1 MKNNLRYGIRKH
13 KLGAASVFLGTM
25 IVVGMGQDKE
35 AAASEQKTT
44 TVEENGNSATD
55 NKTSETQT
63 TATNVNHI
71 EETQSYNAT
80 VTEQPSNAT
89 QVTTEEAP
97 KAVQA
102 PQTAQPANIE
112 TVKEEVVKEEAKPQ
126 VKETT
131 QSQDN
136 SGDQRQVDLTPKK
149 ATQNQVAETQVE
161 VAQPRTASE
170 SKPRVTRSADVA
182 EAKEASNAKVETGT
196 DVTSKVTVEIG
207 SIEGHN
213 NTNKVE
219 PHAGQR
225 AVLKYKL
232 KFENG
237 LHQGDYF
244 DFTLSNNVNT
254 HGVSTARKVP
264 EIKNGSVVMATGEV
278 LEGGKI
284 RYTFTNDIEDKVD
297 VTAELEINLFID
309 PKTVQTNGNQTI
321 TSTLNEEQTSKEL
334 DVKYKDGIG
343 NYYANLNGSIE
354 TFNKANNRFS
364 HVAFIKPNNGKT
376 TSVTVTGTLMKGS
389 NQNGNQPKV
398 RIFEYLGNNEDIA
411 KSVYANTTDTSKFKE
426 VTSNMSGNLN
436 LQNNG
441 SYSLNIENL
450 DKTYVVHYDGEYL
463 NGTDEVDFRTQMVGH
478 PEQLYKY
485 YYDRGY
491 TLTWDNGLVLYS
503 NKANGNGKNGP
514 IIQNNKFEY
523 KEDTIKETLTGQY
536 DKNLVT
542 TVEEEYDSSTLDID
556 YHTAIDGGGGYVDGY
571 IETIEETDSSA
582 IDIDYH
588 TAVDSE
594 AGHVGG
600 YTESSEESNPID
612 FEESTHE
619 NSKHHADVVEYE
631 EDTNPGGGQVTTESN
646 LVEFDE
652 ESTKGI
658 VTGAVS
664 DHTTVEDTKEYT
676 TESNLIELVDEL
688 PEEHGQAQG
697 PVEEITE
704 NNHHISHS
712 GLGTE
717 NGHGNYDVIEEIE
730 ENSHVDI
737 KSELGYEG
745 GQNSGNQSFEEDTEE
760 DKPKYEQG
768 GNIVDIDFDSVP
780 QIHGQNKGNQSFEED
795 TEKDKPKYEH
805 GGNIIDID
813 FDSVPHIHGFNKH
826 TEIIE
831 EDTNPGGG
839 QVTTESNLVEFDEES
854 TKGIVTG
861 AVSDHTTVEDTK
873 EYTTESNLIE
883 LVDELPEEH
892 GQAQGPIEEITE
904 NNHHISHSGL
914 GTENGHGNYD
924 VIEEIEENSHVD
936 IKSELGYEG
945 GQNSGNQ
952 SFEEDTEEDKPKYE
966 QGGNIVDIDF
976 DSVPQIHGQNKGNQS
991 FEEDTEKDKPKY
1003 EQGGNIID
1011 IDFDSVPHIHGFNKH
1026 TEIIEE
1032 DTNKDKPN
1040 YQFGGHNSVDFEEDT
1055 LPQVSGH
1062 NEGQQ
1067 TIEEDT
1073 TPPIVPPT
1081 PPTPEV
1087 PSEPETP
1094 TPPTPEVPSEPETP
1108 TPPTPEVPTEPGKPI
1123 PPAKEEPKKPSK
1135 PVEQGKVVTPVI
1147 EINEKVKAVVPTKK
1161 AQSKKSEL
1169 PETGGEESTN
1179 NGMLFGGLFSILGL
1193 ALLRRNKKNHKA

>member
-1 MKNNLRYGIRKH
+1 
-13 KLGAASVFLGTM
+13 M

-102 PQTAQPANIE
+102 PQTAQPANVE
-112 TVKEEVVKEEAKPQ
+112 TVKEEEKPQ

-131 QSQDN
+131 QPQDN
-136 SGDQRQVDLTPKK
+136 SGNQRQVDLTPKK
-149 ATQNQVAETQVE
+149 VTQNQGTETQVE

-182 EAKEASNAKVETGT
+182 EAKEASDVSEVKGT
-196 DVTSKVTVEIG
+196 DVTSKVTVESG
-207 SIEGHN
+207 SIEAPQG
-213 NTNKVE
+213 NKVE

-225 AVLKYKL
+225 VVLKYKL
-232 KFENG
+232 KFADG
-237 LHQGDYF
+237 LKRGDYF

-254 HGVSTARKVP
+254 YGVSTARKVP
-264 EIKNGSVVMATGEV
+264 EIKNGSVVMATGEI
-278 LEGGKI
+278 LGNGNI
-284 RYTFTNDIEDKVD
+284 RYTFTNEIEHKVE
-297 VTAELEINLFID
+297 VTANLEINLFID
-309 PKTVQTNGNQTI
+309 PKTVQSNGEQKI
-321 TSTLNEEQTSKEL
+321 TSKLNGEETEKTIPVVYNPGVSNSYTN
-334 DVKYKDGIG
+334 V
-343 NYYANLNGSIE
+343 NGSIE
-354 TFNKANNRFS
+354 TFNKESNKFTHIAY
-364 HVAFIKPNNGKT
+364 IKPMNGNQSNT
-376 TSVTVTGTLMKGS
+376 VSVTGTLTEGS
-389 NQNGNQPKV
+389 NLAGGQPTVKV
-398 RIFEYLGNNEDIA
+398 YEYLGKKDELPQ
-411 KSVYANTTDTSKFKE
+411 SVYANTSDTNKFKD
-426 VTSNMSGNLN
+426 VTKEMNGKLSV
-436 LQNNG
+436 QDNG
-441 SYSLNIENL
+441 SYSLNLDKL
-450 DKTYVVHYDGEYL
+450 DKTYVIHYTGEYL
-463 NGTDEVDFRTQMVGH
+463 QGSDQVNFRTELYGY
-478 PEQLYKY
+478 PERAYKSY
-485 YYDRGY
+485 YVYGGY
-491 TLTWDNGLVLYS
+491 RLTWDNGLVLYS
-503 NKANGNGKNGP
+503 NKADGNGKNGQ
-514 IIQNNKFEY
+514 IIQDNDFEY
-523 KEDTIKETLTGQY
+523 KEDTAKGTMSGQY
-536 DKNLVT
+536 DAKQIIET
-542 TVEEEYDSSTLDID
+542 EENQDNTPLDID
-556 YHTAIDGGGGYVDGY
+556 YHTAIDGEGGYVDGY

-664 DHTTVEDTKEYT
+664 DHTTIEDTKEYT

-697 PVEEITE
+697 PIEEITE

-717 NGHGNYDVIEEIE
+717 NGHGNYGVIEEIE

-780 QIHGQNKGNQSFEED
+780 QIHGQNKGDQSFEED

-813 FDSVPHIHGFNKH
+813 FDSVPQIHGFNKH
-826 TEIIE
+826 
-831 EDTNPGGG
+831 N
-839 QVTTESNLVEFDEES
+839 
-854 TKGIVTG
+854 
-861 AVSDHTTVEDTK
+861 
-873 EYTTESNLIE
+873 
-883 LVDELPEEH
+883 
-892 GQAQGPIEEITE
+892 
-904 NNHHISHSGL
+904 
-914 GTENGHGNYD
+914 
-924 VIEEIEENSHVD
+924 
-936 IKSELGYEG
+936 
-945 GQNSGNQ
+945 
-952 SFEEDTEEDKPKYE
+952 
-966 QGGNIVDIDF
+966 
-976 DSVPQIHGQNKGNQS
+976 
-991 FEEDTEKDKPKY
+991 
-1003 EQGGNIID
+1003 
-1011 IDFDSVPHIHGFNKH
+1011 
-1026 TEIIEE
+1026 EIIEE

-1055 LPQVSGH
+1055 LPKVSGQ

-1073 TPPIVPPT
+1073 TPPT

-1094 TPPTPEVPSEPETP
+1094 MPPTPEVPSEP
-1108 TPPTPEVPTEPGKPI
+1108 GKPV

-1147 EINEKVKAVVPTKK
+1147 EINEKVKAVAPTKQK
-1161 AQSKKSEL
+1161 QSKKSEL

-1179 NGMLFGGLFSILGL
+1179 KGMLFGGLFSILGL
-1193 ALLRRNKKNHKA
+1193 VLLRRNKKNNKA

>member
-44 TVEENGNSATD
+44 VEENGNSATD
-55 NKTSETQT
+55 NKVSETQT
-63 TATNVNHI
+63 TATNVNTI

-97 KAVQA
+97 NAVQE
-102 PQTAQPANIE
+102 PQTAQPANVE
-112 TVKEEVVKEEAKPQ
+112 TVKEEEKPQ
-126 VKETT
+126 IKETT
-131 QSQDN
+131 QPQDN
-136 SGDQRQVDLTPKK
+136 SGNQRQVDLTPKK
-149 ATQNQVAETQVE
+149 VTQNQGTETQVE

-170 SKPRVTRSADVA
+170 SKPRVTRSADVV
-182 EAKEASNAKVETGT
+182 ESKEASDAKVEMGT
-196 DVTSKVTVEIG
+196 DVTSKVTVTES

-232 KFENG
+232 KFEKG
-237 LHQGDYF
+237 LHKGDYF

-264 EIKNGSVVMATGEV
+264 EIKNGSVVMATGKI

-321 TSTLNEEQTSKEL
+321 TSTLNGEQTSKEL

-354 TFNKANNRFS
+354 TFNKANNRFT

-398 RIFEYLGNNEDIA
+398 RVFEYLGNNEDIA

-426 VTSNMSGNLN
+426 VTSSMNGNLN
-436 LQNNG
+436 VQTNG
-441 SYSLNIENL
+441 SYSLNLENL

-556 YHTAIDGGGGYVDGY
+556 YHTAIDGEGGYVDGY

-652 ESTKGI
+652 
-658 VTGAVS
+658 
-664 DHTTVEDTKEYT
+664 D
-676 TESNLIELVDEL
+676 
-688 PEEHGQAQG
+688 
-697 PVEEITE
+697 
-704 NNHHISHS
+704 
-712 GLGTE
+712 
-717 NGHGNYDVIEEIE
+717 
-730 ENSHVDI
+730 
-737 KSELGYEG
+737 
-745 GQNSGNQSFEEDTEE
+745 
-760 DKPKYEQG
+760 
-768 GNIVDIDFDSVP
+768 
-780 QIHGQNKGNQSFEED
+780 
-795 TEKDKPKYEH
+795 
-805 GGNIIDID
+805 
-813 FDSVPHIHGFNKH
+813 
-826 TEIIE
+826 
-831 EDTNPGGG
+831 
-839 QVTTESNLVEFDEES
+839 S

-914 GTENGHGNYD
+914 GTENGHGNYG

-976 DSVPQIHGQNKGNQS
+976 DSVPQIHGQNNGNQS

-1003 EQGGNIID
+1003 EHGGNIID

-1055 LPQVSGH
+1055 LPKVSGQ

-1073 TPPIVPPT
+1073 TPPT

-1108 TPPTPEVPTEPGKPI
+1108 TPPTPEVPSEPETPTPPTPEVPAEPGKPV

-1147 EINEKVKAVVPTKK
+1147 EINEKVKAVAPTKK
-1161 AQSKKSEL
+1161 PQSKKSEL

-1179 NGMLFGGLFSILGL
+1179 KGMLFGGLFSILGL

>member
-55 NKTSETQT
+55 NKVNETQT
-63 TATNVNHI
+63 TTTNVNTI
-71 EETQSYNAT
+71 DETQSYSAT
-80 VTEQPSNAT
+80 ATEQPSNAT
-89 QVTTEEAP
+89 QVTTEKAP
-97 KAVQA
+97 KAVQAVQA
-102 PQTAQPANIE
+102 PQTAQPANLE

-161 VAQPRTASE
+161 VAQPRTVSE
-170 SKPRVTRSADVA
+170 SKPRVTRSADVVD
-182 EAKEASNAKVETGT
+182 AKEASDVSEVKGT
-196 DVTSKVTVEIG
+196 DVTSKVTVEDE
-207 SIEGHN
+207 SKIEAPKGN
-213 NTNKVE
+213 NVQ
-219 PHAGQR
+219 PHEGQR
-225 AVLKYKL
+225 VVLKYKL
-232 KFENG
+232 KFQDG
-237 LHQGDYF
+237 LKTGDYF

-254 HGVSTARKVP
+254 HGVSTIRKVP
-264 EIKNGSVVMATGEV
+264 DIKNGSLVMAKGQV
-278 LEGGKI
+278 LDNGRI
-284 RYTFTNDIEDKVD
+284 RYTFIDYIKDKVN
-297 VTAELEINLFID
+297 VTANLEINLFID
-309 PKTVQTNGNQTI
+309 PKTVQSNGQQTI
-321 TSTLNEEQTSKEL
+321 TSKLNGKETSGTMQIT
-334 DVKYKDGIG
+334 YKDGVK
-343 NYYANLNGSIE
+343 NQYTNVNGSIE
-354 TFNKANNRFS
+354 TFDKEKNKFT
-364 HVAFIKPNNGKT
+364 HVAYIKPINGNNSD
-376 TSVTVTGTLMKGS
+376 SVTVTGMLTQGS
-389 NQNGNQPKV
+389 NENGTQPNVK
-398 RIFEYLGNNEDIA
+398 IYEYVGTENGLPQ
-411 KSVYANTTDTSKFKE
+411 SVYANTADSTQLKD
-426 VTSNMSGNLN
+426 VTNQMSDKLKV
-436 LQNNG
+436 QNNG
-441 SYSLNIENL
+441 SYSLNFDKL
-450 DKTYVVHYDGEYL
+450 DKTYVIHYTGDYL
-463 NGTDEVDFRTQMVGH
+463 NGTSEVNFRTQLTGY
-478 PEQLYKY
+478 PENRYKTY
-485 YYDRGY
+485 YYNNGY
-491 TLTWDNGLVLYS
+491 ILTWDNGLVLYS
-503 NKANGNGKNGP
+503 NKANGDGKYGP
-514 IIQNNKFEY
+514 IVDSNNFEFS
-523 KEDTIKETLTGQY
+523 EDSGNGSISGQY
-536 DKNLVT
+536 DAKQIIET
-542 TVEEEYDSSTLDID
+542 EENQDNTPLDID
-556 YHTAIDGGGGYVDGY
+556 YHTAIDGEGGYVDGY

-652 ESTKGI
+652 ESTR
-658 VTGAVS
+658 V
-664 DHTTVEDTKEYT
+664 
-676 TESNLIELVDEL
+676 
-688 PEEHGQAQG
+688 
-697 PVEEITE
+697 
-704 NNHHISHS
+704 
-712 GLGTE
+712 
-717 NGHGNYDVIEEIE
+717 
-730 ENSHVDI
+730 
-737 KSELGYEG
+737 
-745 GQNSGNQSFEEDTEE
+745 
-760 DKPKYEQG
+760 
-768 GNIVDIDFDSVP
+768 
-780 QIHGQNKGNQSFEED
+780 
-795 TEKDKPKYEH
+795 
-805 GGNIIDID
+805 
-813 FDSVPHIHGFNKH
+813 
-826 TEIIE
+826 
-831 EDTNPGGG
+831 
-839 QVTTESNLVEFDEES
+839 
-854 TKGIVTG
+854 IVTG

-914 GTENGHGNYD
+914 GTENGHGNYG

-976 DSVPQIHGQNKGNQS
+976 DSVPQIHGQNKGDQS

-1003 EQGGNIID
+1003 EHGGNIID

-1040 YQFGGHNSVDFEEDT
+1040 YQFGGHNIVDFEEDT
-1055 LPQVSGH
+1055 LPKVSGH

-1073 TPPIVPPT
+1073 TPPT

-1094 TPPTPEVPSEPETP
+1094 TPPTPEVPSEPEVP
-1108 TPPTPEVPTEPGKPI
+1108 TPPTPEIPSEPGKPV

-1147 EINEKVKAVVPTKK
+1147 EINEKVKAVAPTKK

-1179 NGMLFGGLFSILGL
+1179 KGMLFGGLFSILGL
-1193 ALLRRNKKNHKA
+1193 ALLRRNKKNNKA

>member
-1 MKNNLRYGIRKH
+1 MHLKGDIIVKNNLRYGIRKH

-55 NKTSETQT
+55 NKVSETQT
-63 TATNVNHI
+63 TTTNVNTI
-71 EETQSYNAT
+71 DETQSYNAT
-80 VTEQPSNAT
+80 ATEQPSNAT

-102 PQTAQPANIE
+102 PQTAQPANLE

-149 ATQNQVAETQVE
+149 ATQNQAAETQVE
-161 VAQPRTASE
+161 MAQPRTVSE
-170 SKPRVTRSADVA
+170 SKPRVTRSADVVD
-182 EAKEASNAKVETGT
+182 AKEASNASEIKGT
-196 DVTSKVTVEIG
+196 DVTSKVTVESG

-284 RYTFTNDIEDKVD
+284 RYTFTDYIDHKVD
-297 VTAELEINLFID
+297 VTAELDINLFID
-309 PKTVQTNGNQTI
+309 PKTVQKNGDQTI
-321 TSTLNEEQTSKEL
+321 TSSLNSKSTTNNIN
-334 DVKYKDGIG
+334 VTYKNGVS
-343 NYYANLNGSIE
+343 NYYANVNGSIE
-354 TFNKANNRFS
+354 TFNKKDNKFS
-364 HVAFIKPNNGKT
+364 HVAYIKPLNGDALE
-376 TSVTVTGTLMKGS
+376 SVTVTGTLIKGS
-389 NQNGNQPKV
+389 NASGKQPTVKV
-398 RIFEYLGNNEDIA
+398 YEYLGSKEELSQ
-411 KSVYANTTDTSKFKE
+411 SVYADTSDTSKFKD
-426 VTSNMSGNLN
+426 VTNDMNGKLTVQS
-436 LQNNG
+436 NG
-441 SYSLNIENL
+441 SYSLNLDKL
-450 DKTYVVHYDGEYL
+450 DKTYVIHYDGEYL
-463 NGTDEVDFRTQMVGH
+463 NSTDEVDFRTQMVGH
-478 PEQLYKY
+478 PKQSY
-485 YYDRGY
+485 YYHNGY

-503 NKANGNGKNGP
+503 NKANGNGKNGE
-514 IIQNNKFEY
+514 IIEKN
-523 KEDTIKETLTGQY
+523 DLTFTEESGDGSINGSYTEQQIV
-536 DKNLVT
+536 N
-542 TVEEEYDSSTLDID
+542 TVEETDSSTLDID
-556 YHTAIDGGGGYVDGY
+556 YHTAIDGEGGYVDGY

-664 DHTTVEDTKEYT
+664 DHTTIEDTKEYT

-697 PVEEITE
+697 PIEEITE

-717 NGHGNYDVIEEIE
+717 NGHGNYGVIEEIE

-780 QIHGQNKGNQSFEED
+780 QIHGQNNGNQSFEED
-795 TEKDKPKYEH
+795 TE
-805 GGNIIDID
+805 N
-813 FDSVPHIHGFNKH
+813 
-826 TEIIE
+826 
-831 EDTNPGGG
+831 
-839 QVTTESNLVEFDEES
+839 
-854 TKGIVTG
+854 
-861 AVSDHTTVEDTK
+861 
-873 EYTTESNLIE
+873 
-883 LVDELPEEH
+883 
-892 GQAQGPIEEITE
+892 
-904 NNHHISHSGL
+904 
-914 GTENGHGNYD
+914 
-924 VIEEIEENSHVD
+924 
-936 IKSELGYEG
+936 
-945 GQNSGNQ
+945 
-952 SFEEDTEEDKPKYE
+952 
-966 QGGNIVDIDF
+966 
-976 DSVPQIHGQNKGNQS
+976 
-991 FEEDTEKDKPKY
+991 DKPKY

-1011 IDFDSVPHIHGFNKH
+1011 IDFDSVPQIHGFNKH
-1026 TEIIEE
+1026 NEIIEE

-1040 YQFGGHNSVDFEEDT
+1040 YQFGGHNSVDFEKDT
-1055 LPQVSGH
+1055 LPKVSGQ

-1073 TPPIVPPT
+1073 TPPT

-1094 TPPTPEVPSEPETP
+1094 TPPTPEVPSEPGEPTPPTPEVPSEPGEPTPPTPEVPSEPGEPTPPTPEVPSEPETP
-1108 TPPTPEVPTEPGKPI
+1108 TPPTPEVPAEPGKPL

-1147 EINEKVKAVVPTKK
+1147 EINEKVKAVAPTKK

-1179 NGMLFGGLFSILGL
+1179 KGMLFGGLFSILGL

>member
-55 NKTSETQT
+55 NKVNETQT
-63 TATNVNHI
+63 TTTNVNTI
-71 EETQSYNAT
+71 DETQSYSAT
-80 VTEQPSNAT
+80 ATEQPSNAT
-89 QVTTEEAP
+89 QVTTEKAP

-102 PQTAQPANIE
+102 PQTAQPANLE

-126 VKETT
+126 VETT

-149 ATQNQVAETQVE
+149 ATQSQVAETQVE
-161 VAQPRTASE
+161 VAQPRTVSE
-170 SKPRVTRSADVA
+170 SKPRVTRSADVVD
-182 EAKEASNAKVETGT
+182 AKEASNASEIKGT
-196 DVTSKVTVEIG
+196 DVTSKVTVESG
-207 SIEGHN
+207 SIEAPQG
-213 NTNKVE
+213 NKVE

-225 AVLKYKL
+225 VVLKYKL
-232 KFENG
+232 KFEKG
-237 LHQGDYF
+237 LHKGDYF

-254 HGVSTARKVP
+254 YGVSTARKVP
-264 EIKNGSVVMATGEV
+264 EIKNGSVVMATGQ
-278 LEGGKI
+278 LLGNGKI
-284 RYTFTNDIEDKVD
+284 RYTFTDYIDYKVN
-297 VTAELEINLFID
+297 VTADLEINLFID
-309 PKTVQTNGNQTI
+309 PKTVQSNGQQTI
-321 TSTLNEEQTSKEL
+321 TSTLNDKETKNTL
-334 DVKYKDGIG
+334 PIEYNPGVSNI
-343 NYYANLNGSIE
+343 YANINGSIE
-354 TFNKANNRFS
+354 TFDKGNNRFT
-364 HVAFIKPNNGKT
+364 HVAYIKPQNGQKSD
-376 TSVTVTGTLMKGS
+376 SVSITGTLTQGS
-389 NQNGNQPKV
+389 KADGKAPTVKVYEVLKDANGLPQ
-398 RIFEYLGNNEDIA
+398 
-411 KSVYANTTDTSKFKE
+411 SVYANVSDSSMFKD
-426 VTSNMSGNLN
+426 VTEEMKDKLKVE
-436 LQNNG
+436 NNG
-441 SYSLNIENL
+441 NYKLDIEKLEKSYVI
-450 DKTYVVHYDGEYL
+450 HYDGEYL
-463 NGTDEVDFRTQMVGH
+463 SGSDQVNFRTHMFGY
-478 PEQLYKY
+478 PEQQYKY
-485 YYDRGY
+485 YYTHLGY
-491 TLTWDNGLVLYS
+491 KLTWDNGLVLYS
-503 NKANGNGKNGP
+503 NKAKGDGTNGT
-514 IIQNNKFEY
+514 ITESNNMTFDEEY
-523 KEDTIKETLTGQY
+523 GTGVITGQY

-556 YHTAIDGGGGYVDGY
+556 YHTAIDGEGGYVDGY

-658 VTGAVS
+658 LTGAVS

-697 PVEEITE
+697 PIEEITE

-717 NGHGNYDVIEEIE
+717 NGHGNYGVIEEIE

-780 QIHGQNKGNQSFEED
+780 QIHGQNKGDQSFEED

-831 EDTNPGGG
+831 EDTN
-839 QVTTESNLVEFDEES
+839 
-854 TKGIVTG
+854 
-861 AVSDHTTVEDTK
+861 
-873 EYTTESNLIE
+873 
-883 LVDELPEEH
+883 
-892 GQAQGPIEEITE
+892 
-904 NNHHISHSGL
+904 
-914 GTENGHGNYD
+914 
-924 VIEEIEENSHVD
+924 
-936 IKSELGYEG
+936 
-945 GQNSGNQ
+945 
-952 SFEEDTEEDKPKYE
+952 
-966 QGGNIVDIDF
+966 
-976 DSVPQIHGQNKGNQS
+976 
-991 FEEDTEKDKPKY
+991 
-1003 EQGGNIID
+1003 
-1011 IDFDSVPHIHGFNKH
+1011 
-1026 TEIIEE
+1026 
-1032 DTNKDKPN
+1032 KDKPN
-1040 YQFGGHNSVDFEEDT
+1040 YQFGGHNIVDFEEDT
-1055 LPQVSGH
+1055 LPKVSGQ

-1073 TPPIVPPT
+1073 TPPT

-1108 TPPTPEVPTEPGKPI
+1108 TPPTPEVPSEPETPTPPTPEVPAEPGKPV

-1147 EINEKVKAVVPTKK
+1147 EINEKVKAVAPTKK

-1179 NGMLFGGLFSILGL
+1179 KGMLFGGLFSILGL
-1193 ALLRRNKKNHKA
+1193 ALLRRNKKNNKA

>member
-44 TVEENGNSATD
+44 VEENGNSATD
-55 NKTSETQT
+55 NKVSETQT
-63 TATNVNHI
+63 TATNVNTI

-97 KAVQA
+97 NAVQE
-102 PQTAQPANIE
+102 PQTAQPANVE
-112 TVKEEVVKEEAKPQ
+112 TVKEEEKPQ

-131 QSQDN
+131 QPQDN
-136 SGDQRQVDLTPKK
+136 SGNQRQVDLTPKK
-149 ATQNQVAETQVE
+149 VTQNQGTETQVE

-170 SKPRVTRSADVA
+170 SKPRVTRSADVV
-182 EAKEASNAKVETGT
+182 ESKEASDAKVEMGT
-196 DVTSKVTVEIG
+196 DVTSKVTVTES

-232 KFENG
+232 KFEKG
-237 LHQGDYF
+237 LHKGDYF

-264 EIKNGSVVMATGEV
+264 EIKNGSVVMATGKI

-321 TSTLNEEQTSKEL
+321 TSTLNGEQTSKEL

-354 TFNKANNRFS
+354 TFNKANNRFT

-398 RIFEYLGNNEDIA
+398 RVFEYLGNNEDIA

-426 VTSNMSGNLN
+426 VTSSMNGNLN
-436 LQNNG
+436 VQTNG
-441 SYSLNIENL
+441 SYSLNLENL

-556 YHTAIDGGGGYVDGY
+556 YHTAIDGEGGYVDGY

-652 ESTKGI
+652 
-658 VTGAVS
+658 
-664 DHTTVEDTKEYT
+664 D
-676 TESNLIELVDEL
+676 
-688 PEEHGQAQG
+688 
-697 PVEEITE
+697 
-704 NNHHISHS
+704 
-712 GLGTE
+712 
-717 NGHGNYDVIEEIE
+717 
-730 ENSHVDI
+730 
-737 KSELGYEG
+737 
-745 GQNSGNQSFEEDTEE
+745 
-760 DKPKYEQG
+760 
-768 GNIVDIDFDSVP
+768 
-780 QIHGQNKGNQSFEED
+780 
-795 TEKDKPKYEH
+795 
-805 GGNIIDID
+805 
-813 FDSVPHIHGFNKH
+813 
-826 TEIIE
+826 
-831 EDTNPGGG
+831 
-839 QVTTESNLVEFDEES
+839 S

-914 GTENGHGNYD
+914 GTENGHGNYG

-976 DSVPQIHGQNKGNQS
+976 DSVTQIHGQNNGNQS

-1003 EQGGNIID
+1003 EHGGNIID
-1011 IDFDSVPHIHGFNKH
+1011 IDFGSVPHIHGFNKH

-1055 LPQVSGH
+1055 LPKVSGQ

-1073 TPPIVPPT
+1073 TPPT

-1108 TPPTPEVPTEPGKPI
+1108 TPPTPEVPSEPETPTPPTPEVPAEPGKPV

-1147 EINEKVKAVVPTKK
+1147 EINEKVKAVAPTKK
-1161 AQSKKSEL
+1161 PQSKKSEL

-1179 NGMLFGGLFSILGL
+1179 KGMLFGGLFSILGL

>member
-55 NKTSETQT
+55 NKVNETQT
-63 TATNVNHI
+63 TTTNVNTI
-71 EETQSYNAT
+71 DETQSFSAT
-80 VTEQPSNAT
+80 ATEQPSNAT
-89 QVTTEEAP
+89 QVTTEKAP

-102 PQTAQPANIE
+102 PQTAQPANLE

-126 VKETT
+126 VETT
-131 QSQDN
+131 QPQDN

-149 ATQNQVAETQVE
+149 TTQNQVAETQVE

-170 SKPRVTRSADVA
+170 SKPRVTRSADVV
-182 EAKEASNAKVETGT
+182 EAKEASDAKVETGT
-196 DVTSKVTVEIG
+196 DVTSKVTVTES

-264 EIKNGSVVMATGEV
+264 EIKNGSVVMATGKI

-321 TSTLNEEQTSKEL
+321 TSTLNGEQTSKEL

-354 TFNKANNRFS
+354 TFNKANNRFT

-398 RIFEYLGNNEDIA
+398 KVFEYLGNNEDIA

-426 VTSNMSGNLN
+426 VTSSMNGNLN
-436 LQNNG
+436 VQTNG
-441 SYSLNIENL
+441 SYSLNLENL

-523 KEDTIKETLTGQY
+523 KEDTIKETLKGQY

-556 YHTAIDGGGGYVDGY
+556 YHTAIDGEGGYVDGY

-652 ESTKGI
+652 ESTKDI

-664 DHTTVEDTKEYT
+664 DHTTIEDTKEYT
-676 TESNLIELVDEL
+676 TEI
-688 PEEHGQAQG
+688 
-697 PVEEITE
+697 
-704 NNHHISHS
+704 
-712 GLGTE
+712 
-717 NGHGNYDVIEEIE
+717 
-730 ENSHVDI
+730 
-737 KSELGYEG
+737 
-745 GQNSGNQSFEEDTEE
+745 
-760 DKPKYEQG
+760 
-768 GNIVDIDFDSVP
+768 
-780 QIHGQNKGNQSFEED
+780 
-795 TEKDKPKYEH
+795 
-805 GGNIIDID
+805 
-813 FDSVPHIHGFNKH
+813 
-826 TEIIE
+826 
-831 EDTNPGGG
+831 
-839 QVTTESNLVEFDEES
+839 
-854 TKGIVTG
+854 
-861 AVSDHTTVEDTK
+861 
-873 EYTTESNLIE
+873 NLIE

-914 GTENGHGNYD
+914 GTENGHGNYG

-945 GQNSGNQ
+945 GQNSGDQ

-976 DSVPQIHGQNKGNQS
+976 DSVPQIHGQNNGNQS

-1011 IDFDSVPHIHGFNKH
+1011 IDFDSVPQIHGFNKH
-1026 TEIIEE
+1026 NEIIEE

-1055 LPQVSGH
+1055 LPKVSGQ

-1073 TPPIVPPT
+1073 TPPTPPAPEVPSEPGEPT

-1108 TPPTPEVPTEPGKPI
+1108 TPPTPEVPSEPETPTPPTPEVPAEPGKPV

-1147 EINEKVKAVVPTKK
+1147 EINEKVKAVAPTKQK
-1161 AQSKKSEL
+1161 QSKKFEL

-1179 NGMLFGGLFSILGL
+1179 KGMLFGGLFSILGL
-1193 ALLRRNKKNHKA
+1193 ALLRRNKKNNKA

>member
-55 NKTSETQT
+55 NKVNETQT
-63 TATNVNHI
+63 TTTNVNTI
-71 EETQSYNAT
+71 DETQSYSAT
-80 VTEQPSNAT
+80 ATEQPSNAT
-89 QVTTEEAP
+89 QVTTEKAP
-97 KAVQA
+97 KAVQAVQA
-102 PQTAQPANIE
+102 PQTAQPANLE

-161 VAQPRTASE
+161 VAQPRTVSE

-182 EAKEASNAKVETGT
+182 EAKEASDVSEVKGT
-196 DVTSKVTVEIG
+196 DVTSKVTVTES

-254 HGVSTARKVP
+254 HGVSTVRKVP
-264 EIKNGSVVMATGEV
+264 DILNGSLVMATGKV
-278 LEGGKI
+278 LGEGKI
-284 RYTFTNDIEDKVD
+284 RYTFTDYINNKVN
-297 VTAELEINLFID
+297 VTANLEINLFID
-309 PKTVQTNGNQTI
+309 PKTVQDNGNQKI
-321 TSTLNEEQTSKEL
+321 TSMINDHETEKTIPISYNPGVSNT
-334 DVKYKDGIG
+334 
-343 NYYANLNGSIE
+343 YANINGSIE
-354 TFNKANNRFS
+354 TFNKADNKFT
-364 HVAFIKPNNGKT
+364 HVAYIIPKNGMST
-376 TSVTVTGTLMKGS
+376 ESATITGTLMKGS
-389 NQNGNQPKV
+389 NSNGNSPTVK
-398 RIFEYLGNNEDIA
+398 IFEVLESNKELP
-411 KSVYANTTDTSKFKE
+411 KSVYANINDTNTFKD
-426 VTSNMSGNLN
+426 VTSQMKDNLTVSE
-436 LQNNG
+436 NG

-450 DKTYVVHYDGEYL
+450 NKTYVVHYSGEYL
-463 NGTDEVDFRTQMVGH
+463 SGSHEVDFRTQMTGH
-478 PEQLYKY
+478 PKQQSIY
-485 YYDRGY
+485 YYNHGY

-503 NKANGNGKNGP
+503 NKANGDGKYGP
-514 IIQNNKFEY
+514 IVDSNNFEFS
-523 KEDTIKETLTGQY
+523 EDSGNGSISGQY
-536 DKNLVT
+536 DAKQIIET
-542 TVEEEYDSSTLDID
+542 EENQDNTPLDID
-556 YHTAIDGGGGYVDGY
+556 YHTAIDGEGGYVDGY

-697 PVEEITE
+697 PIEEITE

-717 NGHGNYDVIEEIE
+717 NGHGNYGVIEEIE

-780 QIHGQNKGNQSFEED
+780 QIHGQNKGDQSFEED

-831 EDTNPGGG
+831 EDTN
-839 QVTTESNLVEFDEES
+839 
-854 TKGIVTG
+854 
-861 AVSDHTTVEDTK
+861 
-873 EYTTESNLIE
+873 
-883 LVDELPEEH
+883 
-892 GQAQGPIEEITE
+892 
-904 NNHHISHSGL
+904 
-914 GTENGHGNYD
+914 
-924 VIEEIEENSHVD
+924 
-936 IKSELGYEG
+936 
-945 GQNSGNQ
+945 
-952 SFEEDTEEDKPKYE
+952 
-966 QGGNIVDIDF
+966 
-976 DSVPQIHGQNKGNQS
+976 
-991 FEEDTEKDKPKY
+991 
-1003 EQGGNIID
+1003 
-1011 IDFDSVPHIHGFNKH
+1011 
-1026 TEIIEE
+1026 
-1032 DTNKDKPN
+1032 KDKPN
-1040 YQFGGHNSVDFEEDT
+1040 YQFGGHNIVDFEEDT
-1055 LPQVSGH
+1055 LPKVSGQ

-1073 TPPIVPPT
+1073 TPPT

-1108 TPPTPEVPTEPGKPI
+1108 TPPTPEVPSEPETPTPPTPEVPSEPETPTPPTPEVPAEPGKPV
-1123 PPAKEEPKKPSK
+1123 PPA
-1135 PVEQGKVVTPVI
+1135 
-1147 EINEKVKAVVPTKK
+1147 
-1161 AQSKKSEL
+1161 
-1169 PETGGEESTN
+1169 
-1179 NGMLFGGLFSILGL
+1179 
-1193 ALLRRNKKNHKA
+1193 

>member
-55 NKTSETQT
+55 NKVSETQT
-63 TATNVNHI
+63 TTTNVNTI
-71 EETQSYNAT
+71 DETQSYSAT
-80 VTEQPSNAT
+80 ATEQPSNAT

-102 PQTAQPANIE
+102 PQTAQPANVE
-112 TVKEEVVKEEAKPQ
+112 TVKEEVVKEEANPQ

-161 VAQPRTASE
+161 VAQPRTALE
-170 SKPRVTRSADVA
+170 SKPRVTRSTDVA
-182 EAKEASNAKVETGT
+182 EAKEASDAKVETGT
-196 DVTSKVTVEIG
+196 DVTSKVTVEDE
-207 SIEGHN
+207 SKIEAPKGN
-213 NTNKVE
+213 NVQ
-219 PHAGQR
+219 PHEGQR
-225 AVLKYKL
+225 VVLKYKL
-232 KFENG
+232 KFQDG
-237 LHQGDYF
+237 LKTGDYF

-254 HGVSTARKVP
+254 HGISTLRKVP
-264 EIKNGSVVMATGEV
+264 EIKNSTEDKVMAIGEV
-278 LEGGKI
+278 IAERKI
-284 RYTFTNDIEDKVD
+284 RYTFTDYIDNKKDL
-297 VTAELEINLFID
+297 TAELSLNLFID
-309 PKTVQTNGNQTI
+309 PTTVTKQGKQKVEVTLGDKTIEKEFDIKYLDGVKDRMGVTVNGRI
-321 TSTLNEEQTSKEL
+321 DTLNKA
-334 DVKYKDGIG
+334 DG
-343 NYYANLNGSIE
+343 
-354 TFNKANNRFS
+354 KFS
-364 HVAFIKPNNGKT
+364 HFAYVKPNNQSLS
-376 TSVTVTGTLMKGS
+376 SVTVTGQVTSGYKQNANKPTVKVYKHIGS
-389 NQNGNQPKV
+389 D
-398 RIFEYLGNNEDIA
+398 ELAE
-411 KSVYANTTDTSKFKE
+411 SVYAKLDDVNKFEDVTEK
-426 VTSNMSGNLN
+426 VNLSYTSNG
-436 LQNNG
+436 
-441 SYSLNIENL
+441 
-450 DKTYVVHYDGEYL
+450 
-463 NGTDEVDFRTQMVGH
+463 
-478 PEQLYKY
+478 
-485 YYDRGY
+485 GY
-491 TLTWDNGLVLYS
+491 TLNLSDLDNSNDYVIKYEGEYDQNAKDLNFRTHLSGYHKNYPYYPYYSYYPVQLTWNNGVAFYS
-503 NKANGNGKNGP
+503 NNAQGDGKDKPNDP
-514 IIQNNKFEY
+514 IIDKSEPI
-523 KEDTIKETLTGQY
+523 ELDIKSEPPVEKHELTG
-536 DKNLVT
+536 
-542 TVEEEYDSSTLDID
+542 
-556 YHTAIDGGGGYVDGY
+556 
-571 IETIEETDSSA
+571 TIEESNDSKP
-582 IDIDYH
+582 IDFEYH
-588 TAVDSE
+588 TAVEGAEGHAEGIVETEEDSI
-594 AGHVGG
+594 HV
-600 YTESSEESNPID
+600 D

-717 NGHGNYDVIEEIE
+717 NGHGNYGVIEEIE

-768 GNIVDIDFDSVP
+768 GNIIDIDFDSVP
-780 QIHGQNKGNQSFEED
+780 QIHG
-795 TEKDKPKYEH
+795 
-805 GGNIIDID
+805 
-813 FDSVPHIHGFNKH
+813 FNKH
-826 TEIIE
+826 
-831 EDTNPGGG
+831 N
-839 QVTTESNLVEFDEES
+839 
-854 TKGIVTG
+854 
-861 AVSDHTTVEDTK
+861 
-873 EYTTESNLIE
+873 
-883 LVDELPEEH
+883 
-892 GQAQGPIEEITE
+892 
-904 NNHHISHSGL
+904 
-914 GTENGHGNYD
+914 
-924 VIEEIEENSHVD
+924 
-936 IKSELGYEG
+936 
-945 GQNSGNQ
+945 
-952 SFEEDTEEDKPKYE
+952 
-966 QGGNIVDIDF
+966 
-976 DSVPQIHGQNKGNQS
+976 
-991 FEEDTEKDKPKY
+991 
-1003 EQGGNIID
+1003 
-1011 IDFDSVPHIHGFNKH
+1011 
-1026 TEIIEE
+1026 EIIEE

-1055 LPQVSGH
+1055 LPKVSGQ

-1073 TPPIVPPT
+1073 TPPT

-1087 PSEPETP
+1087 PSEPGTP
-1094 TPPTPEVPSEPETP
+1094 TPPTPEVPSEPGKP
-1108 TPPTPEVPTEPGKPI
+1108 TPPTPEVPAEPGKPV

-1147 EINEKVKAVVPTKK
+1147 EINEKVKAVAPTKQK
-1161 AQSKKSEL
+1161 QSKKSEL

-1179 NGMLFGGLFSILGL
+1179 KGMLFGGLFSILGL

>member
-55 NKTSETQT
+55 NKVNETQT
-63 TATNVNHI
+63 TTTNVNTI
-71 EETQSYNAT
+71 DETQSYSAT
-80 VTEQPSNAT
+80 ATEQPSNAT
-89 QVTTEEAP
+89 QVTTEKAP
-97 KAVQA
+97 KAVQAVQA
-102 PQTAQPANIE
+102 PQTAQPANLE

-161 VAQPRTASE
+161 VAQPRTVSE

-182 EAKEASNAKVETGT
+182 EAKEASDVSEVKGT
-196 DVTSKVTVEIG
+196 DVTSKVTVTES

-254 HGVSTARKVP
+254 HGVSTVRKVP
-264 EIKNGSVVMATGEV
+264 DILNGSLVMATGKV
-278 LEGGKI
+278 LGEGKI
-284 RYTFTNDIEDKVD
+284 RYTFTDYINNKVN
-297 VTAELEINLFID
+297 VTANLEINLFID
-309 PKTVQTNGNQTI
+309 PKTVQDNGNQKI
-321 TSTLNEEQTSKEL
+321 TSMINDHETEKTIPISYNPGVSNT
-334 DVKYKDGIG
+334 
-343 NYYANLNGSIE
+343 YANINGSIE
-354 TFNKANNRFS
+354 TFNKADNKFT
-364 HVAFIKPNNGKT
+364 HVAYIIPKNGMST
-376 TSVTVTGTLMKGS
+376 ESATITGTLMKGS
-389 NQNGNQPKV
+389 NSNGNSPTVK
-398 RIFEYLGNNEDIA
+398 IFEVLESNKELP
-411 KSVYANTTDTSKFKE
+411 KSVYANINDTNTFKD
-426 VTSNMSGNLN
+426 VTSQMKDNLTVSE
-436 LQNNG
+436 NG

-450 DKTYVVHYDGEYL
+450 NKTYVVHYSGEYL
-463 NGTDEVDFRTQMVGH
+463 SGSHEVDFRTQMTGH
-478 PEQLYKY
+478 PKQQSIY
-485 YYDRGY
+485 YYNHGY

-503 NKANGNGKNGP
+503 NKANGDGKYGP
-514 IIQNNKFEY
+514 IVDSNNFEFS
-523 KEDTIKETLTGQY
+523 EDSGNGSISGQY
-536 DKNLVT
+536 DAKQIIET
-542 TVEEEYDSSTLDID
+542 EENQDNTPLDID
-556 YHTAIDGGGGYVDGY
+556 YHTAIDGEGGYVDGY

-697 PVEEITE
+697 PIEEITE

-717 NGHGNYDVIEEIE
+717 NGHGNYGVIEEIE

-780 QIHGQNKGNQSFEED
+780 QIHGQNKGDQSFEED

-831 EDTNPGGG
+831 EDTN
-839 QVTTESNLVEFDEES
+839 
-854 TKGIVTG
+854 
-861 AVSDHTTVEDTK
+861 
-873 EYTTESNLIE
+873 
-883 LVDELPEEH
+883 
-892 GQAQGPIEEITE
+892 
-904 NNHHISHSGL
+904 
-914 GTENGHGNYD
+914 
-924 VIEEIEENSHVD
+924 
-936 IKSELGYEG
+936 
-945 GQNSGNQ
+945 
-952 SFEEDTEEDKPKYE
+952 
-966 QGGNIVDIDF
+966 
-976 DSVPQIHGQNKGNQS
+976 
-991 FEEDTEKDKPKY
+991 
-1003 EQGGNIID
+1003 
-1011 IDFDSVPHIHGFNKH
+1011 
-1026 TEIIEE
+1026 
-1032 DTNKDKPN
+1032 KDKPN
-1040 YQFGGHNSVDFEEDT
+1040 YQFGGHNIVDFEEDT
-1055 LPQVSGH
+1055 LPKVSGQ

-1073 TPPIVPPT
+1073 TPPT

-1087 PSEPETP
+1087 P
-1094 TPPTPEVPSEPETP
+1094 
-1108 TPPTPEVPTEPGKPI
+1108 
-1123 PPAKEEPKKPSK
+1123 
-1135 PVEQGKVVTPVI
+1135 
-1147 EINEKVKAVVPTKK
+1147 
-1161 AQSKKSEL
+1161 
-1169 PETGGEESTN
+1169 
-1179 NGMLFGGLFSILGL
+1179 
-1193 ALLRRNKKNHKA
+1193 

>member
-44 TVEENGNSATD
+44 VEENGNSATD
-55 NKTSETQT
+55 NKVSETQT
-63 TATNVNHI
+63 TATNVNTI

-97 KAVQA
+97 NAVQA
-102 PQTAQPANIE
+102 PQTAQPANVE
-112 TVKEEVVKEEAKPQ
+112 TVKEEEKPQ

-131 QSQDN
+131 QPQDN
-136 SGDQRQVDLTPKK
+136 SGNQRQVDLTPKK
-149 ATQNQVAETQVE
+149 VTQNQGTETQVE

-182 EAKEASNAKVETGT
+182 EAKEASDVSEVKGT
-196 DVTSKVTVEIG
+196 DVTSKVTVTES

-254 HGVSTARKVP
+254 HGVSTVRKVP
-264 EIKNGSVVMATGEV
+264 DILNGSLVMATGKV
-278 LEGGKI
+278 LGEGKI
-284 RYTFTNDIEDKVD
+284 RYTFTDYINNKVN
-297 VTAELEINLFID
+297 VTANLEINLFID
-309 PKTVQTNGNQTI
+309 PKTVQDNGNQKI
-321 TSTLNEEQTSKEL
+321 TSMINDHETEKTIPISYNPGVSNT
-334 DVKYKDGIG
+334 
-343 NYYANLNGSIE
+343 YANINGSIE
-354 TFNKANNRFS
+354 TFNKADNKFT
-364 HVAFIKPNNGKT
+364 HVAYIIPKNGMST
-376 TSVTVTGTLMKGS
+376 ESATITGTLMKGS
-389 NQNGNQPKV
+389 NSNGNSPTVK
-398 RIFEYLGNNEDIA
+398 IFEVLESNKELP
-411 KSVYANTTDTSKFKE
+411 KSVYANINDTNTFKD
-426 VTSNMSGNLN
+426 VTSQMKDNLTVSE
-436 LQNNG
+436 NG

-450 DKTYVVHYDGEYL
+450 NKTYVVHYSGEYL
-463 NGTDEVDFRTQMVGH
+463 SGSHEVDFRTKMTGH
-478 PEQLYKY
+478 PKQQSIY
-485 YYDRGY
+485 YYNHGY

-503 NKANGNGKNGP
+503 NKANGDGKYGP
-514 IIQNNKFEY
+514 IVDSNNFEFS
-523 KEDTIKETLTGQY
+523 EDSGNGSISGQY
-536 DKNLVT
+536 DAKQIIET
-542 TVEEEYDSSTLDID
+542 EENQDNTPLDID
-556 YHTAIDGGGGYVDGY
+556 YHTAIDGEGGYVDGY

-697 PVEEITE
+697 PIEEITE

-717 NGHGNYDVIEEIE
+717 NGHGNYGVIEEIE

-780 QIHGQNKGNQSFEED
+780 QIHGQNKGDQSFEED

-831 EDTNPGGG
+831 EDTN
-839 QVTTESNLVEFDEES
+839 
-854 TKGIVTG
+854 
-861 AVSDHTTVEDTK
+861 
-873 EYTTESNLIE
+873 
-883 LVDELPEEH
+883 
-892 GQAQGPIEEITE
+892 
-904 NNHHISHSGL
+904 
-914 GTENGHGNYD
+914 
-924 VIEEIEENSHVD
+924 
-936 IKSELGYEG
+936 
-945 GQNSGNQ
+945 
-952 SFEEDTEEDKPKYE
+952 
-966 QGGNIVDIDF
+966 
-976 DSVPQIHGQNKGNQS
+976 
-991 FEEDTEKDKPKY
+991 
-1003 EQGGNIID
+1003 
-1011 IDFDSVPHIHGFNKH
+1011 
-1026 TEIIEE
+1026 
-1032 DTNKDKPN
+1032 KDKPN
-1040 YQFGGHNSVDFEEDT
+1040 YQFGGHNIVDFEEDT
-1055 LPQVSGH
+1055 LPKVSGQ

-1073 TPPIVPPT
+1073 TP
-1081 PPTPEV
+1081 
-1087 PSEPETP
+1087 
-1094 TPPTPEVPSEPETP
+1094 
-1108 TPPTPEVPTEPGKPI
+1108 
-1123 PPAKEEPKKPSK
+1123 
-1135 PVEQGKVVTPVI
+1135 
-1147 EINEKVKAVVPTKK
+1147 
-1161 AQSKKSEL
+1161 
-1169 PETGGEESTN
+1169 
-1179 NGMLFGGLFSILGL
+1179 
-1193 ALLRRNKKNHKA
+1193 

>member
-102 PQTAQPANIE
+102 PQTAQPANVE
-112 TVKEEVVKEEAKPQ
+112 TVKEEEKPQ

-131 QSQDN
+131 QPQDN
-136 SGDQRQVDLTPKK
+136 SGNQRQVDLTPKK
-149 ATQNQVAETQVE
+149 VTQNQGTETQVE

-182 EAKEASNAKVETGT
+182 EAKEASDVSEVKGT
-196 DVTSKVTVEIG
+196 DVTSKVTVESG
-207 SIEGHN
+207 SIEAPQG
-213 NTNKVE
+213 NKVE

-225 AVLKYKL
+225 VVLKYKL
-232 KFENG
+232 KFADG
-237 LHQGDYF
+237 LKRGDYF

-254 HGVSTARKVP
+254 YGVSTARKVP
-264 EIKNGSVVMATGEV
+264 EIKNGSVVMATGEI
-278 LEGGKI
+278 LRNGNI
-284 RYTFTNDIEDKVD
+284 RYTFTNEIEHKVE
-297 VTAELEINLFID
+297 VTANLEINLFID
-309 PKTVQTNGNQTI
+309 PKTVQSNGEQKI
-321 TSTLNEEQTSKEL
+321 TSKLNGEETEKTIPVVYNPGVSNSYTN
-334 DVKYKDGIG
+334 V
-343 NYYANLNGSIE
+343 NGSIE
-354 TFNKANNRFS
+354 TFNKESNKFTHIAY
-364 HVAFIKPNNGKT
+364 IKPMNGNQSNT
-376 TSVTVTGTLMKGS
+376 VSVTGTLTEGS
-389 NQNGNQPKV
+389 NLAGGQPTVKV
-398 RIFEYLGNNEDIA
+398 YEYLGKKDELPQ
-411 KSVYANTTDTSKFKE
+411 SVYANTSDTNKFKD
-426 VTSNMSGNLN
+426 VTKEMNGKLSV
-436 LQNNG
+436 QDNG
-441 SYSLNIENL
+441 SYSLNLDKL
-450 DKTYVVHYDGEYL
+450 DKTYVIHYTGEYL
-463 NGTDEVDFRTQMVGH
+463 QGSDQVNFRTELYGY
-478 PEQLYKY
+478 PERAYKSY
-485 YYDRGY
+485 YVYGGY
-491 TLTWDNGLVLYS
+491 RLTWDNGLVLYS
-503 NKANGNGKNGP
+503 NKADGNGKNGQ
-514 IIQNNKFEY
+514 IIQDNDFEY
-523 KEDTIKETLTGQY
+523 KEDTAKGTMSGQY
-536 DKNLVT
+536 DAKQIIET
-542 TVEEEYDSSTLDID
+542 EENQDNTPLDID
-556 YHTAIDGGGGYVDGY
+556 YHTAIDGEGGYVDGY

-664 DHTTVEDTKEYT
+664 DHTTIEDTKEYT

-697 PVEEITE
+697 PIEEITE

-717 NGHGNYDVIEEIE
+717 NGHGNYGVIEEIE

-780 QIHGQNKGNQSFEED
+780 QIHGQNKGDQSFEED

-813 FDSVPHIHGFNKH
+813 FDSVPQIHGFNKH
-826 TEIIE
+826 
-831 EDTNPGGG
+831 N
-839 QVTTESNLVEFDEES
+839 
-854 TKGIVTG
+854 
-861 AVSDHTTVEDTK
+861 
-873 EYTTESNLIE
+873 
-883 LVDELPEEH
+883 
-892 GQAQGPIEEITE
+892 
-904 NNHHISHSGL
+904 
-914 GTENGHGNYD
+914 
-924 VIEEIEENSHVD
+924 
-936 IKSELGYEG
+936 
-945 GQNSGNQ
+945 
-952 SFEEDTEEDKPKYE
+952 
-966 QGGNIVDIDF
+966 
-976 DSVPQIHGQNKGNQS
+976 
-991 FEEDTEKDKPKY
+991 
-1003 EQGGNIID
+1003 
-1011 IDFDSVPHIHGFNKH
+1011 
-1026 TEIIEE
+1026 EIIEE

-1055 LPQVSGH
+1055 LPKVSGQ

-1073 TPPIVPPT
+1073 TPPT

-1094 TPPTPEVPSEPETP
+1094 TPPTPEVPA
-1108 TPPTPEVPTEPGKPI
+1108 EPGKPV

-1147 EINEKVKAVVPTKK
+1147 EINEKVKAVAPTKK

-1179 NGMLFGGLFSILGL
+1179 KGMLFGGLFSILGL
-1193 ALLRRNKKNHKA
+1193 

>member
-25 IVVGMGQDKE
+25 IVVGMGQDRE
-35 AAASEQKTT
+35 AAASEQKAT

-55 NKTSETQT
+55 NKVSETQT
-63 TATNVNHI
+63 TTTNVNHI

-80 VTEQPSNAT
+80 ATEQPSNAT

-102 PQTAQPANIE
+102 PQTAQPANVE
-112 TVKEEVVKEEAKPQ
+112 TVKEEEKPQ

-149 ATQNQVAETQVE
+149 TTQNQVAETQVE
-161 VAQPRTASE
+161 VAQPRTVSE

-182 EAKEASNAKVETGT
+182 EAKEASDVSEVKGT
-196 DVTSKVTVEIG
+196 DVTSKVTVEDE
-207 SIEGHN
+207 SKIEAPKGN
-213 NTNKVE
+213 NVQ
-219 PHAGQR
+219 PHEGQR
-225 AVLKYKL
+225 VVLKYKL
-232 KFENG
+232 KFQDG
-237 LHQGDYF
+237 LKTGDYF

-254 HGVSTARKVP
+254 HGVSTTRKVP
-264 EIKNGSVVMATGEV
+264 DIKNGSLVMAKGQV
-278 LEGGKI
+278 LDNGRI
-284 RYTFTNDIEDKVD
+284 RYTFIDYIKDKVN
-297 VTAELEINLFID
+297 VTANLEINLFID
-309 PKTVQTNGNQTI
+309 PKTVQSNGQQTI
-321 TSTLNEEQTSKEL
+321 TSKLNGKETSGTMQIT
-334 DVKYKDGIG
+334 YKDGVK
-343 NYYANLNGSIE
+343 NQYTNVNGSIE
-354 TFNKANNRFS
+354 TFDKEKNKFT
-364 HVAFIKPNNGKT
+364 HVAYIKPINGNNSD
-376 TSVTVTGTLMKGS
+376 SVTVTGMLTQGS
-389 NQNGNQPKV
+389 NENGTQPNVK
-398 RIFEYLGNNEDIA
+398 IYEYVGTENGLPQ
-411 KSVYANTTDTSKFKE
+411 SVYANTVDSTQLKD
-426 VTSNMSGNLN
+426 VTNQMSDKLKV
-436 LQNNG
+436 QNNG
-441 SYSLNIENL
+441 SYSLNFDKL
-450 DKTYVVHYDGEYL
+450 DKTYVIHYTGDYL
-463 NGTDEVDFRTQMVGH
+463 NGTSEVNFRTQLTGH
-478 PEQLYKY
+478 PENHYKTY
-485 YYDRGY
+485 YYYYNHGY

-503 NKANGNGKNGP
+503 NKANGDGKYGP
-514 IIQNNKFEY
+514 IVDSNNFEFS
-523 KEDTIKETLTGQY
+523 EDSGNGSISGQY
-536 DKNLVT
+536 DEKQIIET
-542 TVEEEYDSSTLDID
+542 EENQDNTPLDID
-556 YHTAIDGGGGYVDGY
+556 YHTAIDGEGGYVDGY

-697 PVEEITE
+697 PIEEITE

-717 NGHGNYDVIEEIE
+717 NGHGNYGVVEEIE

-780 QIHGQNKGNQSFEED
+780 QIHGQNN
-795 TEKDKPKYEH
+795 
-805 GGNIIDID
+805 
-813 FDSVPHIHGFNKH
+813 
-826 TEIIE
+826 
-831 EDTNPGGG
+831 
-839 QVTTESNLVEFDEES
+839 
-854 TKGIVTG
+854 
-861 AVSDHTTVEDTK
+861 
-873 EYTTESNLIE
+873 
-883 LVDELPEEH
+883 
-892 GQAQGPIEEITE
+892 
-904 NNHHISHSGL
+904 
-914 GTENGHGNYD
+914 
-924 VIEEIEENSHVD
+924 
-936 IKSELGYEG
+936 
-945 GQNSGNQ
+945 
-952 SFEEDTEEDKPKYE
+952 
-966 QGGNIVDIDF
+966 
-976 DSVPQIHGQNKGNQS
+976 GNQS

-1026 TEIIEE
+1026 NEIIEE

-1055 LPQVSGH
+1055 LPKVSGQ

-1073 TPPIVPPT
+1073 TSPT

-1108 TPPTPEVPTEPGKPI
+1108 TPPTPEVPSEPETPMPPTPEVPSEPETPTPPTPTPEVPSEPETPTPPTPEVPSEPGKPTPPTPEVPAEPGKPV

-1147 EINEKVKAVVPTKK
+1147 EINEKVKAVAPTKQK
-1161 AQSKKSEL
+1161 QSKKSEL

-1179 NGMLFGGLFSILGL
+1179 KGMLFGGLFSILGL
-1193 ALLRRNKKNHKA
+1193 ALLRRNKKNNKA

>member
-55 NKTSETQT
+55 NKVNETQT
-63 TATNVNHI
+63 TTTNVNTI
-71 EETQSYNAT
+71 DETQSYSAT
-80 VTEQPSNAT
+80 ATEQPSNAT
-89 QVTTEEAP
+89 QVTTEKAP
-97 KAVQA
+97 KAVQAVQA
-102 PQTAQPANIE
+102 PQTAQPANLE

-161 VAQPRTASE
+161 VAQPRTVSE

-182 EAKEASNAKVETGT
+182 EAKEASDVSEVKGT
-196 DVTSKVTVEIG
+196 DVTSKVTVTES

-254 HGVSTARKVP
+254 HGVSTVRKVP
-264 EIKNGSVVMATGEV
+264 DILNGSLVMATGKV
-278 LEGGKI
+278 LGEGKI
-284 RYTFTNDIEDKVD
+284 RYTFTDYINNKVN
-297 VTAELEINLFID
+297 VTANLEINLFID
-309 PKTVQTNGNQTI
+309 PKTVQDNGNQKI
-321 TSTLNEEQTSKEL
+321 TSMINDHETEKTIPISYNPGVSNT
-334 DVKYKDGIG
+334 
-343 NYYANLNGSIE
+343 YANINGSIE
-354 TFNKANNRFS
+354 TFNKADNKFT
-364 HVAFIKPNNGKT
+364 HVAYIIPKNGMST
-376 TSVTVTGTLMKGS
+376 ESATITGTLMKGS
-389 NQNGNQPKV
+389 NSNGNSPTVK
-398 RIFEYLGNNEDIA
+398 IFEVLESNKELP
-411 KSVYANTTDTSKFKE
+411 KSVYANINDTNTFKD
-426 VTSNMSGNLN
+426 VTSQMKDNLTVSE
-436 LQNNG
+436 NG

-450 DKTYVVHYDGEYL
+450 NKTYVVHYSGEYL
-463 NGTDEVDFRTQMVGH
+463 SGSHEVDFRTQMTGH
-478 PEQLYKY
+478 PKQQSIY
-485 YYDRGY
+485 YYNHGY

-503 NKANGNGKNGP
+503 NKANGDGKYGP
-514 IIQNNKFEY
+514 IVDSNNFEFS
-523 KEDTIKETLTGQY
+523 EDSGNGSISGQY
-536 DKNLVT
+536 DAKQIIET
-542 TVEEEYDSSTLDID
+542 EENQDNTPLDID
-556 YHTAIDGGGGYVDGY
+556 YHTAIDGEGGYVDGY

-697 PVEEITE
+697 PIEEITE

-717 NGHGNYDVIEEIE
+717 NGHGNYGVIEEIE

-780 QIHGQNKGNQSFEED
+780 QIHGQNKGDQSFEED

-831 EDTNPGGG
+831 EDTN
-839 QVTTESNLVEFDEES
+839 
-854 TKGIVTG
+854 
-861 AVSDHTTVEDTK
+861 
-873 EYTTESNLIE
+873 
-883 LVDELPEEH
+883 
-892 GQAQGPIEEITE
+892 
-904 NNHHISHSGL
+904 
-914 GTENGHGNYD
+914 
-924 VIEEIEENSHVD
+924 
-936 IKSELGYEG
+936 
-945 GQNSGNQ
+945 
-952 SFEEDTEEDKPKYE
+952 
-966 QGGNIVDIDF
+966 
-976 DSVPQIHGQNKGNQS
+976 
-991 FEEDTEKDKPKY
+991 
-1003 EQGGNIID
+1003 
-1011 IDFDSVPHIHGFNKH
+1011 
-1026 TEIIEE
+1026 
-1032 DTNKDKPN
+1032 KDKPN
-1040 YQFGGHNSVDFEEDT
+1040 YQFGGHNIVDFEEDT
-1055 LPQVSGH
+1055 LPKVSGQ

-1073 TPPIVPPT
+1073 TPPTPPT

-1108 TPPTPEVPTEPGKPI
+1108 TPPTPEVPSEPETPTPPTPEVPSEPETPTPPTPEVPSEPETPTPPTPEVPSEPETPTPPTPEVPAEPGKPV

-1147 EINEKVKAVVPTKK
+1147 EINEKVKAVAPTKK

-1179 NGMLFGGLFSILGL
+1179 KGMLFGGLFSILGL
-1193 ALLRRNKKNHKA
+1193 ALLRRNKKNNKA

>member
-55 NKTSETQT
+55 NKVNETQT
-63 TATNVNHI
+63 TTTNVNTI
-71 EETQSYNAT
+71 DETQSYSAT
-80 VTEQPSNAT
+80 ATEQPSNAT
-89 QVTTEEAP
+89 QVTTEKAP

-102 PQTAQPANIE
+102 PQTAQPANLE

-161 VAQPRTASE
+161 VAQPRTVSE
-170 SKPRVTRSADVA
+170 SKPRVTRSADVVD
-182 EAKEASNAKVETGT
+182 AKEASDVSEVKGI
-196 DVTSKVTVEIG
+196 DVTSKVTVESG
-207 SIEGHN
+207 SIEAPQG
-213 NTNKVE
+213 NKVE

-225 AVLKYKL
+225 VVLKYKL
-232 KFENG
+232 KFADG
-237 LHQGDYF
+237 LKRGDYF

-254 HGVSTARKVP
+254 YGVSTARKVP
-264 EIKNGSVVMATGEV
+264 EIKNGSVVMATGQL

-284 RYTFTNDIEDKVD
+284 RYTFTDYIDYKVN
-297 VTAELEINLFID
+297 VTANLNLNLFID
-309 PKTVQTNGNQTI
+309 PKTVQSNGQQII
-321 TSTLNEEQTSKEL
+321 TSTLNDKETRTTL
-334 DVKYKDGIG
+334 PIQYNPGVS
-343 NYYANLNGSIE
+343 NSYANVNGSIE
-354 TFNKANNRFS
+354 TFDKGNNKFT
-364 HVAFIKPNNGKT
+364 HVAYIKPQNGHKSD
-376 TSVTVTGTLMKGS
+376 SVSITGTLTQGS
-389 NQNGNQPKV
+389 KANGNAPTVKV
-398 RIFEYLGNNEDIA
+398 YEVLKDA
-411 KSVYANTTDTSKFKE
+411 KELPESVYANISDSTMFKD
-426 VTSNMSGNLN
+426 VTEEMKDKLKVE
-436 LQNNG
+436 NNG
-441 SYSLNIENL
+441 SYKLDIEKL
-450 DKTYVVHYDGEYL
+450 EKSYVIHYDGEYL
-463 NGTDEVDFRTQMVGH
+463 SGSDQVNFRTQVSAY
-478 PEQLYKY
+478 PENSYRY
-485 YYDRGY
+485 YSYYNNYY

-503 NKANGNGKNGP
+503 NKADGNGQNGVKVESNDLNFDEVTGTGV
-514 IIQNNKFEY
+514 I
-523 KEDTIKETLTGQY
+523 TGQY

-556 YHTAIDGGGGYVDGY
+556 YHTAIDGEGGYVDGY

-652 ESTKGI
+652 ESTR
-658 VTGAVS
+658 
-664 DHTTVEDTKEYT
+664 
-676 TESNLIELVDEL
+676 
-688 PEEHGQAQG
+688 
-697 PVEEITE
+697 
-704 NNHHISHS
+704 
-712 GLGTE
+712 
-717 NGHGNYDVIEEIE
+717 
-730 ENSHVDI
+730 
-737 KSELGYEG
+737 
-745 GQNSGNQSFEEDTEE
+745 
-760 DKPKYEQG
+760 
-768 GNIVDIDFDSVP
+768 
-780 QIHGQNKGNQSFEED
+780 
-795 TEKDKPKYEH
+795 
-805 GGNIIDID
+805 
-813 FDSVPHIHGFNKH
+813 
-826 TEIIE
+826 
-831 EDTNPGGG
+831 
-839 QVTTESNLVEFDEES
+839 
-854 TKGIVTG
+854 GIVTG

-914 GTENGHGNYD
+914 GTENGHGNYG

-976 DSVPQIHGQNKGNQS
+976 DSVPQIHGQNKGDQS

-1011 IDFDSVPHIHGFNKH
+1011 IDFDSVPQIHGFNKH
-1026 TEIIEE
+1026 NEIIEE

-1040 YQFGGHNSVDFEEDT
+1040 YQFGGHSSVDFEEDT
-1055 LPQVSGH
+1055 LPKVSGQ

-1073 TPPIVPPT
+1073 TPPT

-1108 TPPTPEVPTEPGKPI
+1108 TPPTPEVPSEPETPTPPTPEVPSEPETPTPPTPEVPAEPGKPV

-1147 EINEKVKAVVPTKK
+1147 EINEKVKAVAPTKQK
-1161 AQSKKSEL
+1161 QSKKSEL

-1179 NGMLFGGLFSILGL
+1179 KGMLFGGLFSILGL
-1193 ALLRRNKKNHKA
+1193 ALLRRNKKNNKA

>member
-55 NKTSETQT
+55 NKVNETQT
-63 TATNVNHI
+63 TTTNVNTI
-71 EETQSYNAT
+71 DETQSYSAT
-80 VTEQPSNAT
+80 ATEQPSNAT
-89 QVTTEEAP
+89 QVTTEKAP

-102 PQTAQPANIE
+102 PQTAQPANVE
-112 TVKEEVVKEEAKPQ
+112 TVKEEVVKEEANPQ

-149 ATQNQVAETQVE
+149 ATQNQAAETQVE
-161 VAQPRTASE
+161 VAQPRTVSE

-182 EAKEASNAKVETGT
+182 EASDAKVETGT
-196 DVTSKVTVEIG
+196 DVTSKVTVESG
-207 SIEGHN
+207 SIEAPQG
-213 NTNKVE
+213 NKVE

-225 AVLKYKL
+225 VVLKYKL
-232 KFENG
+232 KFEKG
-237 LHQGDYF
+237 LHKGDYF

-254 HGVSTARKVP
+254 YGVSTARKVP
-264 EIKNGSVVMATGEV
+264 EIKNGSVVMATGQ
-278 LEGGKI
+278 LLGNGKI
-284 RYTFTNDIEDKVD
+284 RYTFTDYIDYKVN
-297 VTAELEINLFID
+297 VTADLEINLFID
-309 PKTVQTNGNQTI
+309 PKTVQSNGQQTI
-321 TSTLNEEQTSKEL
+321 TSTLNDKETKNTL
-334 DVKYKDGIG
+334 PIEYNPGVS
-343 NYYANLNGSIE
+343 NSYANVNGSIE
-354 TFNKANNRFS
+354 TFDKGNNKFT
-364 HVAFIKPNNGKT
+364 HVAYIKPQNGHKSD
-376 TSVTVTGTLMKGS
+376 SVSITGTLTQGS
-389 NQNGNQPKV
+389 KANGNVPTVKV
-398 RIFEYLGNNEDIA
+398 YEVLKDA
-411 KSVYANTTDTSKFKE
+411 KELPESVYANISDSTMFKD
-426 VTSNMSGNLN
+426 VTQEMKDKLKVE
-436 LQNNG
+436 NNG
-441 SYSLNIENL
+441 SYKLDIEKL
-450 DKTYVVHYDGEYL
+450 EKSYVIHYDGEYL
-463 NGTDEVDFRTQMVGH
+463 SGSDQVNFRTHMFGY
-478 PEQLYKY
+478 PEQQYKY
-485 YYDRGY
+485 YYTHLGY
-491 TLTWDNGLVLYS
+491 QLTWDNGLVLYS
-503 NKANGNGKNGP
+503 NKAKGDGTNGT
-514 IIQNNKFEY
+514 ITESNNMTFDEEY
-523 KEDTIKETLTGQY
+523 GTGVITGQY

-556 YHTAIDGGGGYVDGY
+556 YHTAIDGEGGYVDGY

-664 DHTTVEDTKEYT
+664 DHTTIEDTKEYT

-697 PVEEITE
+697 PIEEITE

-717 NGHGNYDVIEEIE
+717 NGHGNYGVIEEIE

-780 QIHGQNKGNQSFEED
+780 QIHGQNKGD
-795 TEKDKPKYEH
+795 
-805 GGNIIDID
+805 
-813 FDSVPHIHGFNKH
+813 
-826 TEIIE
+826 
-831 EDTNPGGG
+831 
-839 QVTTESNLVEFDEES
+839 
-854 TKGIVTG
+854 
-861 AVSDHTTVEDTK
+861 
-873 EYTTESNLIE
+873 
-883 LVDELPEEH
+883 
-892 GQAQGPIEEITE
+892 
-904 NNHHISHSGL
+904 
-914 GTENGHGNYD
+914 
-924 VIEEIEENSHVD
+924 
-936 IKSELGYEG
+936 
-945 GQNSGNQ
+945 
-952 SFEEDTEEDKPKYE
+952 
-966 QGGNIVDIDF
+966 
-976 DSVPQIHGQNKGNQS
+976 QS

-1011 IDFDSVPHIHGFNKH
+1011 IDFDSVPQIHGFNKH
-1026 TEIIEE
+1026 NEIIEE

-1040 YQFGGHNSVDFEEDT
+1040 YQFGGHNIVDFEEDT
-1055 LPQVSGH
+1055 LPKVSGQ

-1073 TPPIVPPT
+1073 TPPT

-1108 TPPTPEVPTEPGKPI
+1108 TPPTPEVPSEPETPTPPTPEVPSEPETPTPPTPEVPAEPGKPV

-1147 EINEKVKAVVPTKK
+1147 EINEKVKAVAPTKQK
-1161 AQSKKSEL
+1161 QSKKSEL

-1179 NGMLFGGLFSILGL
+1179 KGMLFGGLFSILGL
-1193 ALLRRNKKNHKA
+1193 ALLRRNKKNNKA

>member
-44 TVEENGNSATD
+44 VEENGNSATD
-55 NKTSETQT
+55 NKVSETQT
-63 TATNVNHI
+63 TATNVNTI

-97 KAVQA
+97 NAVQE
-102 PQTAQPANIE
+102 PQTAQSANVE
-112 TVKEEVVKEEAKPQ
+112 TVKEEEKPQ

-131 QSQDN
+131 QPQDN
-136 SGDQRQVDLTPKK
+136 SGNQRQVDLTPKK
-149 ATQNQVAETQVE
+149 VTQNQGTETQVE

-170 SKPRVTRSADVA
+170 SKPRVTRSADVV
-182 EAKEASNAKVETGT
+182 ESKEASDAKVEMGT
-196 DVTSKVTVEIG
+196 DVTSKVTVTES

-232 KFENG
+232 KFEKG
-237 LHQGDYF
+237 LHKGDYF

-264 EIKNGSVVMATGEV
+264 EIKNGSVVMATGKI

-321 TSTLNEEQTSKEL
+321 TSTLNGEQTSKEL

-354 TFNKANNRFS
+354 TFNKANNRFT

-398 RIFEYLGNNEDIA
+398 RVFEYLGNNEDIA

-426 VTSNMSGNLN
+426 VTSSMNGNLN
-436 LQNNG
+436 VQTNG
-441 SYSLNIENL
+441 SYSLNLENL

-556 YHTAIDGGGGYVDGY
+556 YHTAIDGEGGYVDGY

-652 ESTKGI
+652 
-658 VTGAVS
+658 
-664 DHTTVEDTKEYT
+664 D
-676 TESNLIELVDEL
+676 
-688 PEEHGQAQG
+688 
-697 PVEEITE
+697 
-704 NNHHISHS
+704 
-712 GLGTE
+712 
-717 NGHGNYDVIEEIE
+717 
-730 ENSHVDI
+730 
-737 KSELGYEG
+737 
-745 GQNSGNQSFEEDTEE
+745 
-760 DKPKYEQG
+760 
-768 GNIVDIDFDSVP
+768 
-780 QIHGQNKGNQSFEED
+780 
-795 TEKDKPKYEH
+795 
-805 GGNIIDID
+805 
-813 FDSVPHIHGFNKH
+813 
-826 TEIIE
+826 
-831 EDTNPGGG
+831 
-839 QVTTESNLVEFDEES
+839 S

-914 GTENGHGNYD
+914 GTENGHGNYG

-976 DSVPQIHGQNKGNQS
+976 DSVTQIHGQNNGNQS

-1003 EQGGNIID
+1003 EHGGNIID

-1055 LPQVSGH
+1055 LPKVSGQ

-1073 TPPIVPPT
+1073 TPPT

-1108 TPPTPEVPTEPGKPI
+1108 TPPTPEVPSEPETPTPPTPEVPAEPGKPV

-1147 EINEKVKAVVPTKK
+1147 EINEKVKAVAPTKK
-1161 AQSKKSEL
+1161 PQSKKSEL

-1179 NGMLFGGLFSILGL
+1179 KGMLFGGLFSILGL

>member
-44 TVEENGNSATD
+44 VEENGNSATD
-55 NKTSETQT
+55 NKVSETQT
-63 TATNVNHI
+63 TATNVNTI

-97 KAVQA
+97 NAVQE
-102 PQTAQPANIE
+102 PQTAQPANVE
-112 TVKEEVVKEEAKPQ
+112 TVKEEEKPQ

-131 QSQDN
+131 QPQDN
-136 SGDQRQVDLTPKK
+136 SGNQRQVDLTPKK
-149 ATQNQVAETQVE
+149 VTQNQGTETQVE

-170 SKPRVTRSADVA
+170 SKPRVTRSADVV
-182 EAKEASNAKVETGT
+182 ESKEASDAKVEMGT
-196 DVTSKVTVEIG
+196 DVTSKVTVTES

-232 KFENG
+232 KFEKG
-237 LHQGDYF
+237 LHKGDYF

-264 EIKNGSVVMATGEV
+264 EIKNGSVVMATGKI

-321 TSTLNEEQTSKEL
+321 TSTLNGEQTSKEL

-354 TFNKANNRFS
+354 TFNKANNRFT

-398 RIFEYLGNNEDIA
+398 RVFEYLGNNEDIA

-426 VTSNMSGNLN
+426 VTSSMNGNLN
-436 LQNNG
+436 VQTNG
-441 SYSLNIENL
+441 SYSLNLENL

-556 YHTAIDGGGGYVDGY
+556 YHTAIDGEGGYVDGY

-652 ESTKGI
+652 
-658 VTGAVS
+658 
-664 DHTTVEDTKEYT
+664 D
-676 TESNLIELVDEL
+676 
-688 PEEHGQAQG
+688 
-697 PVEEITE
+697 
-704 NNHHISHS
+704 
-712 GLGTE
+712 
-717 NGHGNYDVIEEIE
+717 
-730 ENSHVDI
+730 
-737 KSELGYEG
+737 
-745 GQNSGNQSFEEDTEE
+745 
-760 DKPKYEQG
+760 
-768 GNIVDIDFDSVP
+768 
-780 QIHGQNKGNQSFEED
+780 
-795 TEKDKPKYEH
+795 
-805 GGNIIDID
+805 
-813 FDSVPHIHGFNKH
+813 
-826 TEIIE
+826 
-831 EDTNPGGG
+831 
-839 QVTTESNLVEFDEES
+839 S

-914 GTENGHGNYD
+914 GTENGHGNYG

-976 DSVPQIHGQNKGNQS
+976 DSVPQIHGQNNGNQS
-991 FEEDTEKDKPKY
+991 FEEDTEKEKPKY
-1003 EQGGNIID
+1003 EHGGNIID

-1055 LPQVSGH
+1055 LPKVSGQ

-1073 TPPIVPPT
+1073 TPPT

-1108 TPPTPEVPTEPGKPI
+1108 TPPTPEVPSEPETPTPPTPEVPAEPGKPV

-1147 EINEKVKAVVPTKK
+1147 EINEKVKAVAPTKK
-1161 AQSKKSEL
+1161 PQSKKSEL

-1179 NGMLFGGLFSILGL
+1179 KGMLFGGLFSILGL

>member
-35 AAASEQKTT
+35 AEASEQKTT

-55 NKTSETQT
+55 NKVNETQT
-63 TATNVNHI
+63 TTTNVNTI
-71 EETQSYNAT
+71 DETQSFSAT
-80 VTEQPSNAT
+80 ATEQPSNAT
-89 QVTTEEAP
+89 QVTTEKAP

-102 PQTAQPANIE
+102 PQTAQPANLE

-126 VKETT
+126 VETT
-131 QSQDN
+131 QPQDN

-149 ATQNQVAETQVE
+149 TTQNQVAETQVE

-170 SKPRVTRSADVA
+170 SKPRVTRSADVV
-182 EAKEASNAKVETGT
+182 EAKEASDAKVETGT
-196 DVTSKVTVEIG
+196 DVTSKVTVTES

-264 EIKNGSVVMATGEV
+264 EIKNGSVVMATGKI
-278 LEGGKI
+278 LEGGNI

-321 TSTLNEEQTSKEL
+321 TSTLNGEQTSKEL

-354 TFNKANNRFS
+354 TFNKANNRFT

-398 RIFEYLGNNEDIA
+398 RVFEYLGNNEDIA

-426 VTSNMSGNLN
+426 VTSSMNGNLN
-436 LQNNG
+436 VQTNG
-441 SYSLNIENL
+441 SYSLNLENL

-523 KEDTIKETLTGQY
+523 KEDTIKETLKGQY

-556 YHTAIDGGGGYVDGY
+556 YHTAIDGEGGYVDGY

-652 ESTKGI
+652 ESTKDI

-664 DHTTVEDTKEYT
+664 DHTTIEDTKEYT
-676 TESNLIELVDEL
+676 TEI
-688 PEEHGQAQG
+688 
-697 PVEEITE
+697 
-704 NNHHISHS
+704 
-712 GLGTE
+712 
-717 NGHGNYDVIEEIE
+717 
-730 ENSHVDI
+730 
-737 KSELGYEG
+737 
-745 GQNSGNQSFEEDTEE
+745 
-760 DKPKYEQG
+760 
-768 GNIVDIDFDSVP
+768 
-780 QIHGQNKGNQSFEED
+780 
-795 TEKDKPKYEH
+795 
-805 GGNIIDID
+805 
-813 FDSVPHIHGFNKH
+813 
-826 TEIIE
+826 
-831 EDTNPGGG
+831 
-839 QVTTESNLVEFDEES
+839 
-854 TKGIVTG
+854 
-861 AVSDHTTVEDTK
+861 
-873 EYTTESNLIE
+873 NLIE

-914 GTENGHGNYD
+914 GTENGHGNYG

-945 GQNSGNQ
+945 GQNSGDQ

-976 DSVPQIHGQNKGNQS
+976 DSVPQIHGQNNGNQS

-1011 IDFDSVPHIHGFNKH
+1011 IDFDSVPQIHGFNKH
-1026 TEIIEE
+1026 NEIIEE

-1055 LPQVSGH
+1055 LPKVSGQ

-1073 TPPIVPPT
+1073 TPPTPPAPEVPSEPGEPT

-1108 TPPTPEVPTEPGKPI
+1108 TPPTPEVPSEPETPTPPTPEVPAEPGKPV

-1147 EINEKVKAVVPTKK
+1147 EINEKVKAVAPTKQK
-1161 AQSKKSEL
+1161 QSKKFEL

-1179 NGMLFGGLFSILGL
+1179 KGMLFGGLFSILGL
-1193 ALLRRNKKNHKA
+1193 ALLRRNKKNNKA

>member
-44 TVEENGNSATD
+44 VEENGNSATD
-55 NKTSETQT
+55 NKVSETQT
-63 TATNVNHI
+63 TATNVNTI

-97 KAVQA
+97 NAVQE
-102 PQTAQPANIE
+102 PQTAQPANVE
-112 TVKEEVVKEEAKPQ
+112 TVKEEEKPQ

-131 QSQDN
+131 QPQDN
-136 SGDQRQVDLTPKK
+136 SGNQRPVDLTPKK
-149 ATQNQVAETQVE
+149 VTQNQGTETQVE

-170 SKPRVTRSADVA
+170 SKPRVTRSADVV
-182 EAKEASNAKVETGT
+182 ESKEASDAKVEMGT
-196 DVTSKVTVEIG
+196 DVTSKVTVTES

-232 KFENG
+232 KFEKG
-237 LHQGDYF
+237 LHKGDYF

-264 EIKNGSVVMATGEV
+264 EIKNGSVVMATGKI

-321 TSTLNEEQTSKEL
+321 TSTLNGEQTSKEL

-354 TFNKANNRFS
+354 TFNKANNRFT

-398 RIFEYLGNNEDIA
+398 RVFEYLGNNEDIA

-426 VTSNMSGNLN
+426 VTSSMNGNLN
-436 LQNNG
+436 VQTNG
-441 SYSLNIENL
+441 SYSLNLENL

-556 YHTAIDGGGGYVDGY
+556 YHTAIDGEGGYVDGY

-652 ESTKGI
+652 
-658 VTGAVS
+658 
-664 DHTTVEDTKEYT
+664 D
-676 TESNLIELVDEL
+676 
-688 PEEHGQAQG
+688 
-697 PVEEITE
+697 
-704 NNHHISHS
+704 
-712 GLGTE
+712 
-717 NGHGNYDVIEEIE
+717 
-730 ENSHVDI
+730 
-737 KSELGYEG
+737 
-745 GQNSGNQSFEEDTEE
+745 
-760 DKPKYEQG
+760 
-768 GNIVDIDFDSVP
+768 
-780 QIHGQNKGNQSFEED
+780 
-795 TEKDKPKYEH
+795 
-805 GGNIIDID
+805 
-813 FDSVPHIHGFNKH
+813 
-826 TEIIE
+826 
-831 EDTNPGGG
+831 
-839 QVTTESNLVEFDEES
+839 S

-914 GTENGHGNYD
+914 GTENGHGNYG

-976 DSVPQIHGQNKGNQS
+976 DSVPQIHGQNNGNQS

-1003 EQGGNIID
+1003 EHGGNIID

-1055 LPQVSGH
+1055 LPKVSGQ

-1073 TPPIVPPT
+1073 TPPT

-1108 TPPTPEVPTEPGKPI
+1108 TPPTPEVPSEPETPTPPTPEVPAEPGKPV

-1147 EINEKVKAVVPTKK
+1147 EINEKVKAVAPTKK
-1161 AQSKKSEL
+1161 PQSKKSEL

-1179 NGMLFGGLFSILGL
+1179 KGMLFGGLFSILGL

>member
-44 TVEENGNSATD
+44 VEENGNSATD
-55 NKTSETQT
+55 NKVSETQT
-63 TATNVNHI
+63 TATNVNTI

-97 KAVQA
+97 NAVQE
-102 PQTAQPANIE
+102 PQTAQPANVE
-112 TVKEEVVKEEAKPQ
+112 TVKEEEKPQ

-131 QSQDN
+131 QPQDN
-136 SGDQRQVDLTPKK
+136 SGNQRQVDLTPKK
-149 ATQNQVAETQVE
+149 VTQNQGTETQVE

-170 SKPRVTRSADVA
+170 SKPRVTRSADVV
-182 EAKEASNAKVETGT
+182 ESKEASDAKVEMGT
-196 DVTSKVTVEIG
+196 DVTSKVTVTES

-232 KFENG
+232 KFEKG
-237 LHQGDYF
+237 LHKGDYF
-244 DFTLSNNVNT
+244 DFTLSNNINT

-264 EIKNGSVVMATGEV
+264 EIKNGSVVMATGKI

-321 TSTLNEEQTSKEL
+321 TSTLNGEQTSKEL

-354 TFNKANNRFS
+354 TFNKANNRFT

-398 RIFEYLGNNEDIA
+398 RVFEYLGNNEDIA

-426 VTSNMSGNLN
+426 VTSSMNGNLN
-436 LQNNG
+436 VQTNG
-441 SYSLNIENL
+441 SYSLNLENL

-556 YHTAIDGGGGYVDGY
+556 YHTAIDGEGGYVDGY

-652 ESTKGI
+652 
-658 VTGAVS
+658 
-664 DHTTVEDTKEYT
+664 D
-676 TESNLIELVDEL
+676 
-688 PEEHGQAQG
+688 
-697 PVEEITE
+697 
-704 NNHHISHS
+704 
-712 GLGTE
+712 
-717 NGHGNYDVIEEIE
+717 
-730 ENSHVDI
+730 
-737 KSELGYEG
+737 
-745 GQNSGNQSFEEDTEE
+745 
-760 DKPKYEQG
+760 
-768 GNIVDIDFDSVP
+768 
-780 QIHGQNKGNQSFEED
+780 
-795 TEKDKPKYEH
+795 
-805 GGNIIDID
+805 
-813 FDSVPHIHGFNKH
+813 
-826 TEIIE
+826 
-831 EDTNPGGG
+831 
-839 QVTTESNLVEFDEES
+839 S

-914 GTENGHGNYD
+914 GTENGHGNYG

-976 DSVPQIHGQNKGNQS
+976 DSVTQIHGQNNGNQS

-1003 EQGGNIID
+1003 EHGGNIID

-1055 LPQVSGH
+1055 LPKVSGQ

-1073 TPPIVPPT
+1073 TPPT

-1108 TPPTPEVPTEPGKPI
+1108 TPPTPEVPSEPETPTPPTPEVPAEPGKPV

-1147 EINEKVKAVVPTKK
+1147 EINEKVKAVAPTKK
-1161 AQSKKSEL
+1161 PQSKKSEL

-1179 NGMLFGGLFSILGL
+1179 KGMLFGGLFSILGL

>member
-102 PQTAQPANIE
+102 PQTAQPANVE
-112 TVKEEVVKEEAKPQ
+112 TVKEEEKPQ

-131 QSQDN
+131 QPQDN
-136 SGDQRQVDLTPKK
+136 SGNQRQVDLTPKK
-149 ATQNQVAETQVE
+149 VTQNQGTETQVE

-182 EAKEASNAKVETGT
+182 EAKEASDVSEVKGT
-196 DVTSKVTVEIG
+196 DVTSKVTVESG
-207 SIEGHN
+207 SIEAPQG
-213 NTNKVE
+213 NKVE

-225 AVLKYKL
+225 VVLKYKL
-232 KFENG
+232 KFADG
-237 LHQGDYF
+237 LKRGDYF

-254 HGVSTARKVP
+254 YGVSTARKVP
-264 EIKNGSVVMATGEV
+264 EIKNGSVVMATGEI
-278 LEGGKI
+278 LGNGNI
-284 RYTFTNDIEDKVD
+284 RYTFTNEIEHKVE
-297 VTAELEINLFID
+297 VTANLEINLFID
-309 PKTVQTNGNQTI
+309 PKTVQSNGEQKI
-321 TSTLNEEQTSKEL
+321 TSKLNGEETEKTIPVVYNPGVSNSYTN
-334 DVKYKDGIG
+334 V
-343 NYYANLNGSIE
+343 NGSIE
-354 TFNKANNRFS
+354 TFNKESNKFTHIAY
-364 HVAFIKPNNGKT
+364 IKPMNGNQSNT
-376 TSVTVTGTLMKGS
+376 VSVTGTLTEGS
-389 NQNGNQPKV
+389 NLAGGQPTVKV
-398 RIFEYLGNNEDIA
+398 YEYLGKKDELPQ
-411 KSVYANTTDTSKFKE
+411 SVYANTSDTNKFKD
-426 VTSNMSGNLN
+426 VTKEMNGKLSV
-436 LQNNG
+436 QDNG
-441 SYSLNIENL
+441 SYSLNLDKL
-450 DKTYVVHYDGEYL
+450 DKTYVIHYTGEYL
-463 NGTDEVDFRTQMVGH
+463 QGSDQVNFRTELYGY
-478 PEQLYKY
+478 PERAYKSY
-485 YYDRGY
+485 YVYGGY
-491 TLTWDNGLVLYS
+491 RLTWDNGLVLYS
-503 NKANGNGKNGP
+503 NKADGNGKNGQ
-514 IIQNNKFEY
+514 IIQDNDFEY
-523 KEDTIKETLTGQY
+523 KEDTAKGTMSGQY
-536 DKNLVT
+536 DAKQIIET
-542 TVEEEYDSSTLDID
+542 EENQDNTPLDID
-556 YHTAIDGGGGYVDGY
+556 YHTAIDGEGGYVDGY

-697 PVEEITE
+697 PIEEITE

-717 NGHGNYDVIEEIE
+717 NGHGNYGVIDEIE

-780 QIHGQNKGNQSFEED
+780 QIHGQNN
-795 TEKDKPKYEH
+795 
-805 GGNIIDID
+805 
-813 FDSVPHIHGFNKH
+813 
-826 TEIIE
+826 
-831 EDTNPGGG
+831 
-839 QVTTESNLVEFDEES
+839 
-854 TKGIVTG
+854 
-861 AVSDHTTVEDTK
+861 
-873 EYTTESNLIE
+873 
-883 LVDELPEEH
+883 
-892 GQAQGPIEEITE
+892 
-904 NNHHISHSGL
+904 
-914 GTENGHGNYD
+914 
-924 VIEEIEENSHVD
+924 
-936 IKSELGYEG
+936 
-945 GQNSGNQ
+945 GNQ

-966 QGGNIVDIDF
+966 QGGNIIDIDF
-976 DSVPQIHGQNKGNQS
+976 DSVPQIHG
-991 FEEDTEKDKPKY
+991 
-1003 EQGGNIID
+1003 
-1011 IDFDSVPHIHGFNKH
+1011 FNKH
-1026 TEIIEE
+1026 NEIIEE

-1055 LPQVSGH
+1055 LPKVSGQ

-1073 TPPIVPPT
+1073 TPPT

-1094 TPPTPEVPSEPETP
+1094 VPPTPEVPSEP
-1108 TPPTPEVPTEPGKPI
+1108 GKPV

-1147 EINEKVKAVVPTKK
+1147 EINEKVKAVAPTKQK
-1161 AQSKKSEL
+1161 QSKKSEL

-1179 NGMLFGGLFSILGL
+1179 KGMLFGGLFSILGL
-1193 ALLRRNKKNHKA
+1193 VLLRRNKKNNKA